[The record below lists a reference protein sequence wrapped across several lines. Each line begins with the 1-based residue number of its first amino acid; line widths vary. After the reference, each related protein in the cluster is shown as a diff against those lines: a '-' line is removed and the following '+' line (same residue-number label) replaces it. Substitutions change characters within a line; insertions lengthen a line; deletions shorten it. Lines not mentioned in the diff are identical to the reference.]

1 MILMQTVPTHL
12 KIQEMQD
19 RLIDQIP
26 GVVGVHEFHIWQL
39 AGSKIIGECNHKNK
53 SQTDAGLVCFVLNL
67 SITGPYFHPRF
78 FNPS

>member
-26 GVVGVHEFHIWQL
+26 GVVSVHEFHVWQL
-39 AGSKIIGECNHKNK
+39 AGSKIIGK
-53 SQTDAGLVCFVLNL
+53 SFFQ
-67 SITGPYFHPRF
+67 FHGIKVTY
-78 FNPS
+78 NI